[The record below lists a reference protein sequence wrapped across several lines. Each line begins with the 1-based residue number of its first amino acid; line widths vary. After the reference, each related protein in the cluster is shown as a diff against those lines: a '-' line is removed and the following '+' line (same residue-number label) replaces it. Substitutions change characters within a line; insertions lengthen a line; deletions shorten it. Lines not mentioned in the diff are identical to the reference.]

1 MSNNEDDFDSGGVCE
16 KIQSQNMFDLKESE
30 YDALGFPDNMT
41 FEKRSQLRKEC
52 SKFLSFACL
61 VDFVAMESFSKIFIY
76 SFQELEDRLK
86 LQVEQ
91 KSDIFIAL
99 DPTHK
104 NFSDNDVWP
113 MFQVVIQPQ
122 LKMDLITPDCYDIQK
137 INEFIPHPTGNSV
150 PEDFN
155 KKYHVRLKP
164 PK

>member
-1 MSNNEDDFDSGGVCE
+1 MSNNEDDFVSGGGGQ
-16 KIQSQNMFDLKESE
+16 KKQSQNMFGLKESA

-41 FEKRSQLRKEC
+41 YEKRSELRKEC
-52 SKFLSFACL
+52 SKFLRFAYL
-61 VDFVAMESFSKIFIY
+61 VDFVAMESLSKIFIY
-76 SFQELEDRLK
+76 SVQELEDRLK
-86 LQVEQ
+86 LLVEQ
-91 KSDIFIAL
+91 KSDIFIAK

-104 NFSDNDVWP
+104 NFSDNDVGP

-122 LKMDLITPDCYDIQK
+122 LQMDLITPDCYDIEK

-155 KKYHVRLKP
+155 IKYHVRLKP